1 MYVCLCHAISDRE
14 IRARCA
20 LSPSCSVAQIY
31 RSQGVAPKCGKC
43 VGTVRALIAEARKV
57 AENATPALDF
67 VPA

>member
-14 IRARCA
+14 IRACCA
-20 LSPSCSVAQIY
+20 ASPSCSVSQIY

-57 AENATPALDF
+57 AENASTVLDF
-67 VPA
+67 APA